1 MRALIGPDLLRK
13 LPKSGDVRDV
23 KITGFVIRCRPSGN
37 HSYLVSLGRGK
48 WQTLGKVGVL
58 DVTDARAAAAATRSA
73 LDKKALHLQAD
84 DPTLNQRD
92 ARAIAGREVRAASKT
107 RTLTW
112 ARYLDV
118 HYQPWA
124 EEHLLSGPETLARL
138 RRGFPDFADLL
149 LSEVSAFGIERWR
162 TARLKGGA
170 KPATVNRDLA
180 SLRGAL
186 SRALDWGLLRDH
198 PMAKIKASKVDVLG
212 RVRFLNPK
220 EEQRLRDALTARDT
234 QRRAER
240 ESSNGWRRTRG
251 YDVLP
256 DFGTYTDHLTPLIL
270 AALHTG
276 CRRGEL
282 FALRW
287 KDIDLDGHRITVPAG
302 KTGLS
307 RVVPLNSEIVQVLKD
322 WRPPTYRPDAY
333 VFPGDS
339 GAALTDVKSAF
350 LRLMTDAKIT
360 GFRFHDLRHTFAS
373 KLVQAGVDLNT
384 VRELL
389 GHADLKMTLRYAHL
403 APEHRAAAVERLV
416 SA

>member
-13 LPKSGDVRDV
+13 LPTSGDVRDTRL
-23 KITGFVIRCRPSGN
+23 TGFVIRCRPSGK

-48 WQTLGKVGVL
+48 WQTLGHVGKL
-58 DVTDARAAAAATRSA
+58 DVTDARAAAAAARST
-73 LDKKALHLQAD
+73 LDRKALHLQAD
-84 DPTLNQRD
+84 DPTLNQRV

-112 ARYLDV
+112 AKYLDQ

-124 EEHLLSGPETLARL
+124 DEHLLSGAETLARL

-149 LSEVSAFGIERWR
+149 LSELSAFGIERWR
-162 TARLKGGA
+162 TARLRAGK

-186 SRALDWGLLRDH
+186 SKARGWGLLRDH
-198 PMAKIKASKVDVLG
+198 PMSTIKASKVDVLS
-212 RVRFLNPK
+212 RVRFLTPK
-220 EEQRLRDALTARDT
+220 EEQRLRDALLGRDE

-240 ESSNGWRRTRG
+240 ESSNAWRRTRG
-251 YDVLP
+251 YDERYA
-256 DFGTYTDHLTPLIL
+256 FGPYTDHLTPLIL
-270 AALHTG
+270 TALHTG

-282 FALRW
+282 FGLRW
-287 KDIDLDGHRITVPAG
+287 KDVDLSGKRVTVPAG

-307 RVVPLNSEIVQVLKD
+307 RVVPLNSEIVRVLKD
-322 WRPPTYRPDAY
+322 WRPAKYEPDKS
-333 VFPGDS
+333 VFPGDD
-339 GAALTDVKSAF
+339 GAPLTDVKTAF

-403 APEHRAAAVERLV
+403 APEHRAAAVEKLV